1 MDKIIIEYFNE
12 VYPEQL
18 RKIKNPPSRLYAIG
32 NVELLKEFGIAV
44 VGSRKNTQYGERMC
58 KTFVRDL
65 VNYNIN
71 IISGLA
77 EGIDSIAHITCLKN
91 SGKTIAV
98 LPSGIGN
105 IYPAKHKELANEII
119 MNGGLIL
126 SEYEENI
133 KADSEKFLER
143 NRIVAGLAKG
153 TLVIEGGIRSGTSV
167 TARYTMEDEN
177 PVFCIPS
184 SIENSKGITPN
195 NLIKKGGHL
204 VTEIEDIL
212 TCFPDTKFVSRIKKK
227 VDICIEV
234 PENLRD
240 IYKVLDCTPKDSDE
254 IARVLKKPISEV
266 NYKLMLLQL
275 EDKIVELPGKRYVR
289 KTESLRRRYE

>member
-58 KTFVRDL
+58 KTFVKDL

-105 IYPAKHKELANEII
+105 IYPAKHKELANEIL

-212 TCFPDTKFVSRIKKK
+212 ACFPDIKFVSRIKKK

-240 IYKVLDCTPKDSDE
+240 IYKVIDCTPKDSDE

-289 KTESLRRRYE
+289 KTE

>member
-58 KTFVRDL
+58 KTFVKDL

-184 SIENSKGITPN
+184 SIENSKGIIPN

-289 KTESLRRRYE
+289 KTE

>member
-58 KTFVRDL
+58 KTFVKDL

-105 IYPAKHKELANEII
+105 IYPAKHRELANEIL

-212 TCFPDTKFVSRIKKK
+212 ACFPDIKFVSRIKRK

-234 PENLRD
+234 PEKLRD
-240 IYKVLDCTPKDSDE
+240 IYKVIDCTPKDSDE

-289 KTESLRRRYE
+289 KTE

>member
-1 MDKIIIEYFNE
+1 MNKIIIEYFNE

-58 KTFVRDL
+58 KTFVKDL

-105 IYPAKHKELANEII
+105 IYPAKHRELANEIL

-212 TCFPDTKFVSRIKKK
+212 ACFPDIKFVSRIKRK

-234 PENLRD
+234 PEKLRD
-240 IYKVLDCTPKDSDE
+240 IYKVIDCTPKDSDE

-289 KTESLRRRYE
+289 KTE

>member
-58 KTFVRDL
+58 KTFVKDL

-212 TCFPDTKFVSRIKKK
+212 TCFSDTKFVSRIKKK

-289 KTESLRRRYE
+289 KTE

>member
-58 KTFVRDL
+58 KTFVKDL

-126 SEYEENI
+126 SEYGENI

-212 TCFPDTKFVSRIKKK
+212 TCFSDTKFVSRIKKK

-289 KTESLRRRYE
+289 KTE

>member
-58 KTFVRDL
+58 KTFVKDL

-133 KADSEKFLER
+133 KADSGKFLER

-240 IYKVLDCTPKDSDE
+240 IYKVIDCTPKDSDE

-289 KTESLRRRYE
+289 KTE

>member
-32 NVELLKEFGIAV
+32 NLELLKEFGIAV

-58 KTFVRDL
+58 KTFVKDL

-184 SIENSKGITPN
+184 SIENSKRIIPN

-240 IYKVLDCTPKDSDE
+240 IYKVLECTPKDSDE

-289 KTESLRRRYE
+289 KTE

>member
-58 KTFVRDL
+58 KTFVKDL

-105 IYPAKHKELANEII
+105 IYPAKHRELANEIL

-177 PVFCIPS
+177 PVFCIPN

-212 TCFPDTKFVSRIKKK
+212 ACFPDIKFVSRIKKK

-240 IYKVLDCTPKDSDE
+240 IYKVIDCTPKDSDE

-289 KTESLRRRYE
+289 KTE

>member
-58 KTFVRDL
+58 KTFVKDL

-126 SEYEENI
+126 SEYDENI

-289 KTESLRRRYE
+289 KTE

>member
-32 NVELLKEFGIAV
+32 NLELLKEFGIAV

-58 KTFVRDL
+58 KIFVKDL

-184 SIENSKGITPN
+184 SIENSKGIIPN

-289 KTESLRRRYE
+289 KTE

>member
-275 EDKIVELPGKRYVR
+275 EDKIIELPGKRYVR
-289 KTESLRRRYE
+289 KTE

>member
-1 MDKIIIEYFNE
+1 MDKVIIEYFNE

-58 KTFVRDL
+58 KTFVKDL

-289 KTESLRRRYE
+289 KTE

>member
-32 NVELLKEFGIAV
+32 NLELLKEFGIAV

-58 KTFVRDL
+58 KTFVKDL

-184 SIENSKGITPN
+184 SIENSKGIIPN

-289 KTESLRRRYE
+289 KTE

>member
-275 EDKIVELPGKRYVR
+275 EDKIVELSGKRYVR
-289 KTESLRRRYE
+289 KTE

>member
-58 KTFVRDL
+58 KTFVKDL

-71 IISGLA
+71 IISGMA

-289 KTESLRRRYE
+289 KTE

>member
-12 VYPEQL
+12 VYPGQL

-58 KTFVRDL
+58 KTFVKDL

-289 KTESLRRRYE
+289 KTE

>member
-289 KTESLRRRYE
+289 KTE

>member
-58 KTFVRDL
+58 KTFVKDL

-126 SEYEENI
+126 SEYEKNI

-289 KTESLRRRYE
+289 KTE

>member
-58 KTFVRDL
+58 KTFVKDL

-77 EGIDSIAHITCLKN
+77 EGIDGIAHITCLKN

-105 IYPAKHKELANEII
+105 IYPAKHRELANEIL

-212 TCFPDTKFVSRIKKK
+212 ACFPDIKFVSRIKKK

-240 IYKVLDCTPKDSDE
+240 IYKVIDCTPKDSDE

-289 KTESLRRRYE
+289 KTE

>member
-58 KTFVRDL
+58 KTFVKDL

-105 IYPAKHKELANEII
+105 IYPAKHRELANEIL

-167 TARYTMEDEN
+167 TARYTKN
-177 PVFCIPS
+177 LNKPVFCVPS
-184 SIENSKGITPN
+184 SLENSKGLGTN
-195 NLIKKGGHL
+195 ELIKNGSKL
-204 VTEIEDIL
+204 VTKVEDIL
-212 TCFPDTKFVSRIKKK
+212 IEYPQIKFKKK
-227 VDICIEV
+227 LLKEREKQVPKELEKVYKCIKNEPANINQIVRKTKMSIQDIS
-234 PENLRD
+234 
-240 IYKVLDCTPKDSDE
+240 YK
-254 IARVLKKPISEV
+254 I
-266 NYKLMLLQL
+266 MLLQL
-275 EDKIVELPGKRYVR
+275 ENLIEELPGQVYRIKNG
-289 KTESLRRRYE
+289 EDDE

>member
-58 KTFVRDL
+58 KTFVKDL

-212 TCFPDTKFVSRIKKK
+212 TCFPNTKFVSRIKKK

-289 KTESLRRRYE
+289 KTE

>member
-58 KTFVRDL
+58 KTFVKDL

-71 IISGLA
+71 IISGMA

-266 NYKLMLLQL
+266 NYKLMILQL

-289 KTESLRRRYE
+289 KTE

>member
-58 KTFVRDL
+58 KTFVKDL

-289 KTESLRRRYE
+289 KTE

>member
-275 EDKIVELPGKRYVR
+275 EDKIVELPVKRYVR
-289 KTESLRRRYE
+289 KTE

>member
-58 KTFVRDL
+58 KTFVKDL

-91 SGKTIAV
+91 SGRTIAV

-143 NRIVAGLAKG
+143 NRIVAGLGIG
-153 TLVIEGGIRSGTSV
+153 TLVIEAGYRSGTSV

-212 TCFPDTKFVSRIKKK
+212 TWFPDTKFVSRIKKK

-289 KTESLRRRYE
+289 KTE

>member
-18 RKIKNPPSRLYAIG
+18 RKIKNPPTRLYAIG

-58 KTFVRDL
+58 KTFVKDL

-289 KTESLRRRYE
+289 KTE

>member
-58 KTFVRDL
+58 KTFVKEL

-289 KTESLRRRYE
+289 KTE

>member
-1 MDKIIIEYFNE
+1 MDKVIIEYFNE

-289 KTESLRRRYE
+289 KTE